1 MIHRRDEFR
10 GAQATIDKVHQL
22 AKDGKINLFTQYQMA
37 SVKGDKNLESID
49 IKHDNNE
56 IKNLKTDYVLGFF
69 GLIMQL
75 GPIANWG
82 LNIDKKTI
90 EVDTEKFETNQKGIY
105 AVGDICNYPGKL
117 KLILSGFHEGALAAR
132 ACFKLARPN
141 EKYRFEF
148 TTSSKTIKERLG
160 VKKVIELYSANTP
173 NGKKISIMLEEIGY
187 EYKVINIDLNKG
199 DQFKPE
205 FKKISPFSKIPVIID
220 QDNNKNIFESGAIL
234 MYLAEQSGKF
244 YDTKDRLEIN
254 QWLMAQMGYVGPMLG
269 QHHQFHHY
277 NPGKS
282 QFGEERYFKISK
294 RIYEELD
301 ERLSKSRFL
310 AGENYTIADIGT
322 FPWIARHEWH
332 DIGLKNYKNLTR
344 WYVEISEREA
354 VKKGFKFM
362 NKDEVP
368 PKP

>member
-1 MIHRRDEFR
+1 M
-10 GAQATIDKVHQL
+10 
-22 AKDGKINLFTQYQMA
+22 
-37 SVKGDKNLESID
+37 
-49 IKHDNNE
+49 
-56 IKNLKTDYVLGFF
+56 
-69 GLIMQL
+69 
-75 GPIANWG
+75 
-82 LNIDKKTI
+82 
-90 EVDTEKFETNQKGIY
+90 
-105 AVGDICNYPGKL
+105 
-117 KLILSGFHEGALAAR
+117 
-132 ACFKLARPN
+132 
-141 EKYRFEF
+141 
-148 TTSSKTIKERLG
+148 
-160 VKKVIELYSANTP
+160 IELYSANTP

-301 ERLSKSRFL
+301 ERLSGSRFL

-332 DIGLKNYKNLTR
+332 DIGLKNFKNLTR

-354 VKKGFKFM
+354 VKKGFRFM
-362 NKDEVP
+362 NKNETP

>member
-1 MIHRRDEFR
+1 
-10 GAQATIDKVHQL
+10 
-22 AKDGKINLFTQYQMA
+22 
-37 SVKGDKNLESID
+37 
-49 IKHDNNE
+49 
-56 IKNLKTDYVLGFF
+56 
-69 GLIMQL
+69 
-75 GPIANWG
+75 
-82 LNIDKKTI
+82 
-90 EVDTEKFETNQKGIY
+90 
-105 AVGDICNYPGKL
+105 
-117 KLILSGFHEGALAAR
+117 
-132 ACFKLARPN
+132 
-141 EKYRFEF
+141 
-148 TTSSKTIKERLG
+148 
-160 VKKVIELYSANTP
+160 
-173 NGKKISIMLEEIGY
+173 MLEEIGY
-187 EYKVINIDLNKG
+187 EYKVVNIDLNKG

-220 QDNNKNIFESGAIL
+220 QGNHKSIFESGAIL

-301 ERLSKSRFL
+301 ERLSKSKFL

-344 WYVEISEREA
+344 WYVEISERGA